1 MRSHEQRGGAQR
13 ERTGLAWQRSAFSFL
28 ALAGVVLSVA
38 AHRDAPVLLALSALL
53 VAAAAAVWLYGG
65 RSYEQAR
72 VAAQPRALA
81 ALTLVTALAAGVAAV
96 VVLVRL

>member
-1 MRSHEQRGGAQR
+1 MLSPDQRGGAQR

-53 VAAAAAVWLYGG
+53 AAAAVAVWLHGS
-65 RSYEQAR
+65 RAYEQAR
-72 VAAQPRALA
+72 VTAQPRALA
-81 ALTLVTALAAGVAAV
+81 VLTSVTALAAGAAAV
-96 VVLVRL
+96 VVLARL